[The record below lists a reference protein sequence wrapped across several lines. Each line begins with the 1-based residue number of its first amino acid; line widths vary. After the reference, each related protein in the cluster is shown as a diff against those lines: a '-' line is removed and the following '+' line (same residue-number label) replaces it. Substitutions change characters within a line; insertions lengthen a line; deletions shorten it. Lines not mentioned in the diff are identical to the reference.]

1 MTNVISGDE
10 CVKALK
16 KIGFYMTRQRGSDM
30 IMRRDEPFAR
40 TSIPKHKT
48 LKPGTLKGIIKDAGL
63 TVEEFVDLL

>member
-48 LKPGTLKGIIKDAGL
+48 LKGIIKDAGL
-63 TVEEFVDLL
+63 TVEEFADLL